1 MSITA
6 YICVADARAAIDWY
20 VTALGATVTF
30 EPVIMND
37 GRVGHVELDIGDG
50 RFMMS
55 DPFDSAGVAA
65 PDPLR
70 GNAVSMHLHTP
81 DVDGLAQRAVEAG
94 ATLDREPESTPHG
107 RIAVFHDPFGHRW
120 MLNDEA

>member
-6 YICVADARAAIDWY
+6 YICVADARAAIEWY
-20 VTALGATVTF
+20 VTTLGATVTF
-30 EPVIMND
+30 EPIIMDD
-37 GRVGHVELDIGDG
+37 GRVGHVELGIGEG

-55 DPFDSAGVAA
+55 DQFDSAGVAA
-65 PDPLR
+65 PDPSR
-70 GNAVSMHLHTP
+70 GNAVSLHLNTP

-94 ATLDREPESTPHG
+94 ATLDREPASTPHG